1 LPTYAAEVRAVDLA
15 IYADMLAGEHA
26 ALSARAEQARSRL
39 REAAIERDARANLTA
54 ETVAELETIGV
65 LGGIDER
72 AARAELRRLTKSLE
86 ALEQLQG
93 WVEARLAAERDDGYA
108 RSA

>member
-1 LPTYAAEVRAVDLA
+1 VRAVDLA
-15 IYADMLAGEHA
+15 IYADTLAGEHA

-39 REAAIERDARANLTA
+39 REAAIEGDARANLAA
-54 ETVAELETIGV
+54 ETVAELESAGI

-86 ALEQLQG
+86 ALEQLQS
-93 WVEARLAAERDDGYA
+93 WVEGRLAAERDDGYA
-108 RSA
+108 LSA